1 MFLRRNQPES
11 SSALKPD
18 VSDELTSEA
27 PKLYQPSE
35 VKTRRSL
42 DTILLSRG
50 DITIEQQ
57 KLIHEAFVKSPGRSI
72 QLIITSLGLV
82 SEASVYSAL
91 AESMNLSIE
100 VPDRTNLDP
109 HLLDTLGTEF
119 AKQQCVLPLRVD
131 SRHCVVAVADPAN
144 VFLIDEIGR
153 RLNRPVR
160 VVVAT
165 PGDIQKAIDALTI
178 SESDVKVDEIIK
190 DMADDDVQVV
200 KEAKQAEANDL
211 EKAGSESPVIKFVN
225 FLIQDAMRQGA
236 SDIHIE
242 PKDKA
247 LKIRYRIDGLLFEAM
262 NPPQSMHAA
271 VTSRLKIMANLD
283 ISERRLP
290 QDGRIRA
297 MVQGRQIDLR
307 MSTLPT
313 AFGEKT
319 CIRILDNRSISV
331 PLEALGFSEQALT
344 IWKNQ
349 IDQPHGIILVTGP
362 TGSGKTTTLYSSL
375 RVMDG
380 SEMNISTVEDPIEY
394 TLASANQVQVHER
407 IGMTFSAALRSLLR
421 QDPDVVMLGE
431 IRDAETARIAVQA
444 ALTGHLVLSTLHT
457 NDAPSSV
464 TRLINIGVEPYLISA
479 ALNAV
484 LAQRLVRKVCQHCK
498 SLVKPSEEMAEFL
511 QLQGFRETEIW
522 KGAGCEKCRKTG
534 FSGRLGIY
542 EMMVIDD
549 QLRDLITRNPDVNQL
564 RKVCRERGL
573 VSLRED
579 GFDKARAGL
588 TTIDEVLRVTEAG

>member
-1 MFLRRNQPES
+1 MFLRRNQPDS
-11 SSALKPD
+11 NVATKPD
-18 VSDELTSEA
+18 ASDELTSET

-35 VKTRRSL
+35 IKARRSL
-42 DTILLSRG
+42 DSILLSRG

-57 KLIHEAFVKSPGRSI
+57 KLIHDAVVKSPGRSI
-72 QLIITSLGLV
+72 QSIITSLGFV
-82 SEASVYSAL
+82 SETTVYSAL
-91 AESMNLSIE
+91 ADAMSLPFES
-100 VPDRTNLDP
+100 PDRASLDP
-109 HLLDTLGTEF
+109 HLVETLGYEF
-119 AKQQCVLPLRVD
+119 AKQHCTLPLRVD
-131 SRHCVVAVADPAN
+131 GGKCVVAITDPAN
-144 VFLIDEIGR
+144 IFLVDEIGR
-153 RLNRPVR
+153 RLNRSIR
-160 VVVAT
+160 IVVAT
-165 PGDIQKAIDALTI
+165 PSDVLKTIDALNAPAA
-178 SESDVKVDEIIK
+178 DVAVDEIIK

-262 NPPQSMHAA
+262 NPPHTMHAA

-297 MVQGRQIDLR
+297 VVQGRQVDLR

-344 IWKNQ
+344 IWRNQ

-380 SEMNISTVEDPIEY
+380 NEMNISTVEDPIEY
-394 TLASANQVQVHER
+394 NLPTANQVQVHER

-484 LAQRLVRKVCQHCK
+484 LAQRLVRKVCQHCRQ
-498 SLVKPSEEMAEFL
+498 LVKPSVEMAEFL
-511 QLQGFRETEIW
+511 QLQGFRENEIW
-522 KGAGCEKCRKTG
+522 KGVGCDKCRKTG

-549 QLRDLITRNPDVNQL
+549 QLRDMITRNPDVNQL